1 MDLVVR
7 GRRWG
12 RAALCWSLAVAA
24 AVGTCGPAAA
34 RLSPDAGPAGPIATF
49 PQGIAPN
56 FGSGLL
62 RVGQHVYYE
71 MVDEDGNTTIGRIDP
86 RGSART
92 ATTTGSAYIFSAPTP
107 TSDGGIWVAVELG
120 GAGAAP
126 GDTPNLGVAGLDPD
140 TWQIDALSTPAFT
153 LDGWPSVADRRGRF
167 WTQGN
172 APDMGL
178 VAIGAGLAEPLV
190 AVTTRI
196 GPLSSESD
204 ISINNPIVLGP
215 DGRVWMLGGDGFGAG
230 LRITSVGAD
239 GIGID
244 VAPPLLGVGALAL
257 TRARGELWTVG
268 VEAPGRLVAFGVD
281 PMGSTT
287 RVPTTLHGE
296 CELSAVEPVRDRRRQ
311 IWFSGADADCSPS
324 AELLLAEVDPKR
336 GSAQSHA
343 TGLTVLTGAVST
355 VLPVGGGVIAAGLD
369 EAGDLAFARVG
380 KGGSVLSTD
389 VQPWVAPSQA
399 RYPLVDDG
407 GDGAW
412 AQAVDSDGKLVL
424 VHVTRT
430 KVDTVPTGLRP
441 AAREFVVR
449 PDGSLWT
456 QGLDELRR
464 LVLVK
469 VRPNGRLTLLDTGQ
483 APTQEVLQPVSDGR
497 GHLWFRAVDRSTGEL
512 VLIRVDAKAQ

>member
-1 MDLVVR
+1 VR

-12 RAALCWSLAVAA
+12 GRAVLCLSLAVAA
-24 AVGTCGPAAA
+24 AVGTCDPAAA
-34 RLSPDAGPAGPIATF
+34 HLTPDAGTTGPIATF

-56 FGSGLL
+56 YGSGLL
-62 RVGQHVYYE
+62 RVGHHVYYE

-86 RGSART
+86 RGRVDT
-92 ATTTGSAYIFSAPTP
+92 ATTDGSGYIFSAPTR
-107 TSDGGIWVAVELG
+107 TSDGGVWIAVDMG

-126 GDTPNLGVAGLDPD
+126 GDAPNLGVAGLDPA
-140 TWQIDALSTPAFT
+140 TWQVDAMSAPAFT
-153 LDGWPSVADRRGRF
+153 LDGWPSVADREGRF

-172 APDMGL
+172 AAGVGL
-178 VAIGAGLAEPLV
+178 VAVGAGLTKPLV
-190 AVTTRI
+190 AVTTHI

-230 LRITSVGAD
+230 MRITSVGPA
-239 GIGID
+239 GIGVD

-287 RVPTTLHGE
+287 RVPTTLRGE
-296 CELSAVEPVRDRRRQ
+296 CELDAVQPVRDRRGHV
-311 IWFSGADADCSPS
+311 WFTGADAECSPS
-324 AELLLAEVDPKR
+324 ADLLLAEVDPKR
-336 GSAQSHA
+336 GGAQAQA

-355 VLPVGGGVIAAGLD
+355 VLPVGGGMIVSGLD
-369 EAGDLAFARVG
+369 EAGNLAFARVG
-380 KGGSVLSTD
+380 KGGRVLSTG

-399 RYPLVDDG
+399 RYPLLGDG

-441 AAREFVVR
+441 VAREFTVR

-464 LVLVK
+464 LVVVK

-483 APTQEVLQPVSDGR
+483 APTQQVLQPVSDGR
-497 GHLWFRAVDRSTGEL
+497 GHLWFRAADPRTGEL
-512 VLIRVDAKAQ
+512 VLVRVDAKAK